1 MSPMTHED
9 VAKASSVGGPEHQ
22 VYRLY
27 VSTASPTSSRA
38 IVNARRFLETH
49 LPRCHTLTVL
59 DIAQNVASARAD
71 QIVASPTLIRM
82 LPLPQRRF
90 IGDMTDTKRL
100 LTSLGLPAM
109 QGAQDV

>member
-1 MSPMTHED
+1 MIHEA
-9 VAKASSVGGPEHQ
+9 VASASSVGGPEHQ

-49 LPRCHTLTVL
+49 LPSRHTLTVL
-59 DIAQNVASARAD
+59 DIAKNVASARAD
-71 QIVASPTLIRM
+71 QIIASPTLIRL

-100 LTSLGLPAM
+100 LASLGLAAIQGG
-109 QGAQDV
+109 QGA